1 MKAIHFDHITLKKQI
16 PYFILLIVGLL
27 PLLLQMFELIQ
38 FESKTVNKLTFVL
51 PFLIITFRQS
61 KIFWYK
67 NIVQWNNQGVFI
79 KINSFFGTTV
89 EFSAVQSFQYNNGK
103 LILKMLYTKNKIIDL
118 ENIGKADIGKLYTIL
133 RQYLREESIFA

>member
-1 MKAIHFDHITLKKQI
+1 MKLIHFDHLILKKQI

-51 PFLIITFRQS
+51 PFLIITFIQS
-61 KIFWYK
+61 KIFSYK
-67 NIVQWNNQGVFI
+67 NIVQWNNKGASI
-79 KINSFFGTTV
+79 KINSFFGTSV
-89 EFSAVQSFQYNNGK
+89 KFSAVHSFQYNNEK

-118 ENIGKADIGKLYTIL
+118 ENIREADIDKLYTIL
-133 RQYLREESIFA
+133 RQYLREESII

>member
-38 FESKTVNKLTFVL
+38 FESKTVNKVTFVL
-51 PFLIITFRQS
+51 PFLIMTFIQS

-67 NIVQWNNQGVFI
+67 NIVQWNNKGAFI
-79 KINSFFGTTV
+79 KTNSFFGTSV
-89 EFSAVQSFQYNNGK
+89 QFSAVHSFQYNNGK

-118 ENIGKADIGKLYTIL
+118 ENIREADIDKLYTIL